1 MLKLMYLTGYTVK
14 HVVVNLNG
22 FSFRIHE
29 HLHLKDGTTF
39 RVNVF
44 IKRFIMSLKW
54 RSHIPYP
61 LRNFVSLSQGPP

>member
-1 MLKLMYLTGYTVK
+1 MLKLMYLTGYIVK
-14 HVVVNLNG
+14 HVHVVVNLNG

-44 IKRFIMSLKW
+44 I
-54 RSHIPYP
+54 
-61 LRNFVSLSQGPP
+61 

>member
-1 MLKLMYLTGYTVK
+1 MLKLMDLTGYIVK

-29 HLHLKDGTTF
+29 HLVHLKDRTTF

-44 IKRFIMSLKW
+44 I
-54 RSHIPYP
+54 
-61 LRNFVSLSQGPP
+61 

>member
-1 MLKLMYLTGYTVK
+1 MLLLMYLTGYIVK

-44 IKRFIMSLKW
+44 I
-54 RSHIPYP
+54 
-61 LRNFVSLSQGPP
+61 